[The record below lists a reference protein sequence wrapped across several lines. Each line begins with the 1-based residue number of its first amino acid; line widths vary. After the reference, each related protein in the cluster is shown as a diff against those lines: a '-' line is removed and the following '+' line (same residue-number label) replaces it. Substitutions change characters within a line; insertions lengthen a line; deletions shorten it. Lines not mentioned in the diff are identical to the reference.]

1 MKEVIVNALPMTV
14 VGTGI
19 GRFQRGLAGAL
30 AGGLG
35 EDACGVRPVWFTGNA
50 VSPIPPEPG
59 PPGWLERVGRLLWR
73 MPWPVA
79 YGARLAR
86 HVVTERRFAGA
97 SRGFD
102 VYHEA
107 GYFPF
112 VNGAARTVLTVHDLS
127 LLLHPEFH
135 PRERVRYFNR
145 YFKDRLALAHA
156 FCAVSEFTRRQMVE
170 HLKLDPA
177 RIRVT
182 APGVDPVLF
191 NEGDDPQARSL
202 LDRAGTPERY
212 VLFVGTGDPRKNADL
227 AVAALAGTRS
237 RLPLVTVGWA
247 GWAAP
252 PVGSRGRVD
261 LGYVSDRLLA
271 QLYRSA
277 ALLVVPSDYEG
288 FGLPVI
294 EAMACGCP
302 VVVADAGALPETGGE
317 AALVVPDVR
326 DAAGFAACM
335 DRIIECPEEGERL
348 RALGFER
355 AERFTWTRTA
365 RETTAAWLD

>member
-1 MKEVIVNALPMTV
+1 MKDVIVNALPMTV

-19 GRFQRGLAGAL
+19 GRCLRGLAGAL
-30 AGGLG
+30 AV
-35 EDACGVRPVWFTGNA
+35 DPCGVRPVWFTGRG
-50 VSPIPPEPG
+50 VSPVPPEPG
-59 PPGWLERVGRLLWR
+59 PPGWMERVGRLLWR

-79 YGARLAR
+79 YGARLVR
-86 HVVTERRFAGA
+86 HVLAERGFAGA

-112 VNGAARTVLTVHDLS
+112 DSGASRTVLTMHDLS

-135 PRERVRYFNR
+135 PKERVRYFNR
-145 YFKDRLALAHA
+145 YFPDRLERAHG
-156 FCAVSEFTRRQMVE
+156 FCAVSEFTRREMIA

-182 APGVDPVLF
+182 PLGVDPGLF
-191 NEGDDPQARSL
+191 NDRDDPEARTL
-202 LDRAGTPERY
+202 LDRAGLPDRY
-212 VLFVGTGDPRKNADL
+212 ALFVGTGDPRKNAGL
-227 AVAALAGTRS
+227 ASAALARTRS

-247 GWAAP
+247 GWCDFPAPAA
-252 PVGSRGRVD
+252 VHM
-261 LGYVSDRLLA
+261 GYVSDRLLA

-277 ALLVVPSDYEG
+277 ELLVMPSRYEG

-302 VVVADAGALPETGGE
+302 AAVADAGALPETGGE

-326 DAAGFAACM
+326 DAAGFAACL
-335 DRIIECPEEGERL
+335 DRIVERPDERARL
-348 RALGFER
+348 RGLGLAR
-355 AERFTWTRTA
+355 ARLFTWARTA
-365 RETTAAWLD
+365 KATAAAWLD